1 MSTREMII
9 NVIDQIPESQLK
21 NVLAMLENVKA
32 MVDEAEDEA
41 YCKKLYDEYRNSSD
55 DEKTTIG
62 LTEFAETLG
71 VILE

>member
-32 MVDEAEDEA
+32 MVEEAEDEA
-41 YCKKLYDEYRNSSD
+41 YCSKLYDEYRDSSD
-55 DEKTTIG
+55 DDKTTVG
-62 LTEFAETLG
+62 LKEFAKELG
-71 VILE
+71 VRLE